1 MISKTNMDRNLEEHQ
16 ILLTAQ
22 ENYFADLLELG
33 LFFQNSG
40 QPQKA
45 ADIFKKGIENADK
58 AQNDYWNIMIGLLD

>member
-1 MISKTNMDRNLEEHQ
+1 MNGTIDEHQ
-16 ILLTAQ
+16 ILLNIQ

-33 LFFQNSG
+33 RFFQNSG

-45 ADIFKKGIENADK
+45 ANIIKKGIENADK